1 MNPQF
6 RHQLPETSI
15 GTTMMTPLAERAGLL
30 RDRAAAGHQGSRQLG
45 FRVQ

>member
-1 MNPQF
+1 MDPQF

-30 RDRAAAGHQGSRQLG
+30 RDSAGLPRATRA
-45 FRVQ
+45 RVS